1 MEHLKGDGARRKPLA
16 TPHCLAADGLYLRAA
31 ALGVVEYEAG
41 VGAARLAIG
50 RKQRL
55 EAHSKIAHLGI
66 SVGHGARW
74 AYCRAAAAAGTQV
87 RLDLDVIAVGADR
100 AGRADL
106 EAAVAALDARAG
118 VGADLFAVGEKAR
131 LLELAHQLRQFRR
144 GERLRERIGP
154 GREVALRQVGHAQQR
169 LRREIEHQ
177 VEAFL
182 ARAFRARE
190 IDGADLAAGRHAL
203 AMGLAFPEVDLVA
216 EVDRVLGADV
226 DALVAARAHVEVDR
240 VFLQPLDFEG
250 AEPARDAQ
258 RLPGPHREAALSGKL
273 AALHPCNEGAG
284 LKIGGKPL
292 CPFQSCPGGPDHQ
305 DLAAGLVLDVGHR
318 LGLGQRRGGQQRGD
332 FRRRLPAF
340 GRPARHLPDVDEA
353 QLGLGPRRLGEL
365 AEERRLLRAAH
376 QERLVAERRLELSRL
391 LAAQLGVDGERGS
404 RFQRRRQGLRIER
417 DGLVAAAQLKRPV
430 FYRHG
435 SRSVQPLL
443 LPLQVFLPLV

>member
-1 MEHLKGDGARRKPLA
+1 MEHFKGDGARRKALA
-16 TPHCLAADGLYLRAA
+16 ASHCLAADGLYLRAA

-50 RKQRL
+50 PEQRL
-55 EAHSKIAHLGI
+55 QSHADVRNSRIRI
-66 SVGHGARW
+66 GHRAGW
-74 AYCRAAAAAGTQV
+74 TDGRAAAAAGAQV

-190 IDGADLAAGRHAL
+190 IDGADLAASRDAL

-216 EVDRVLGADV
+216 EVDRVLGADI
-226 DALVAARAHVEVDR
+226 DALVAARAHLEVDR
-240 VFLQPLDFEG
+240 VFLLPLDFEC

-258 RLPGPHREAALSGKL
+258 RPPGPHREAALRRQL
-273 AALHPCNEGAG
+273 AALLARDQHAG

-292 CPFQSCPGGPDHQ
+292 CPFQSCPGGADHQ

-376 QERLVAERRLELSRL
+376 QQRLVAERRLEPPGL
-391 LAAQLGVDGERGS
+391 LAAQLGVDGQRGS

-443 LPLQVFLPLV
+443 LPLQVFLPLA